1 LLVVDHRLRRRS
13 ADACARRV
21 RARRLPVAGDDIPD
35 EQTRVSDCD
44 GVDGTIDRA
53 VFVAADG
60 DDSAMGTRE
69 APVRTIRQAL
79 RLASYNGRSQVLV
92 GVGTYN
98 ESETLVIPE
107 GIGVF
112 GGYERARAWARGGGQ
127 SEFRGA
133 STAIVARAMRL
144 DGASRSAGQGGGG
157 GGGPSVG
164 VWTVDAT
171 AMTSGVSYELGSA
184 GNGGAGGAMV
194 MGLRGSDGVRAETH
208 R

>member
-1 LLVVDHRLRRRS
+1 LLVVDHRLRRRN

-35 EQTRVSDCD
+35 EQTRDSDCD

-112 GGYERARAWARGGGQ
+112 GGYERARCG
-127 SEFRGA
+127 
-133 STAIVARAMRL
+133 STARAEARARA
-144 DGASRSAGQGGGG
+144 DAEAADRASAC
-157 GGGPSVG
+157 GPS
-164 VWTVDAT
+164 T
-171 AMTSGVSYELGSA
+171 
-184 GNGGAGGAMV
+184 
-194 MGLRGSDGVRAETH
+194 RR